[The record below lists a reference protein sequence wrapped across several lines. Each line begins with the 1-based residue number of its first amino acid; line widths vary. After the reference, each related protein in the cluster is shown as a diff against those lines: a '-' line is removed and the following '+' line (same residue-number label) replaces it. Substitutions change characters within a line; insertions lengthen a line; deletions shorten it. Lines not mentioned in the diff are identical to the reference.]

1 MIGVEKFFINGAT
14 LEIELADNFFKRLR
28 GLMFRRRL
36 EARHGLLLAP
46 CDGVHMLFMRFSI
59 DVIYLDKDL
68 CIKKIVR
75 DLTPWL
81 GLSFCLGAW
90 AALEFPS
97 GEADRL
103 NLVVGQKFIRNA
115 KKNSRQ

>member
-1 MIGVEKFFINGAT
+1 MEKFFINEAT

-36 EARHGLLLAP
+36 EAGHGLLLAP

-81 GLSFCLGAW
+81 GLSVCFGAW
-90 AALEFPS
+90 GALELPC
-97 GEADRL
+97 GAADRL
-103 NLVVGQKFIRNA
+103 KIVVGQKFTKQNLA
-115 KKNSRQ
+115 H